1 METAKQRIRREY
13 APLVVSVAI
22 ACDTA
27 YSPLMQVYNA
37 ASGEYEPNRQLSP
50 TVIQPTITA
59 NASDGSWPVQKV
71 NSKLTNI
78 KWYVNGV
85 DISSLADWR
94 DQYSIET
101 EGQTRG
107 AISIYKN
114 ISPGIEYSL
123 HFEASLVDDRLGVTI
138 PVKTDALVLSTID
151 MSDDAY
157 SASIGETQ
165 TIRYNPFLDKLLLYE
180 YKVAHGLILASS
192 AAEAAAYDGNQYK
205 RSIPIQVY
213 KGGQLLTSGYTV
225 SLYKIAAN
233 LAEQPITSSDYEVLS
248 VSPSA
253 VVLDLR
259 LIEKKDYLAKAFISG
274 NEVASIQFSVQRLYP
289 KYTCKPTN
297 ETGILP
303 TQIERY
309 DVAQVDS
316 AGKSIE
322 CPGSVVK
329 IVWKTDTAAK
339 TNMEHNEGESTVFDL
354 RETGIGDDYT
364 NDWVD
369 VYVEASQKPAHDV
382 ASDGSDILTDET
394 GEILI
399 FN

>member
-1 METAKQRIRREY
+1 METAKKRIRREY

-50 TVIQPTITA
+50 TVIKPTITA
-59 NASDGSWPVQKV
+59 NAADGSWPAAKV
-71 NSKLTNI
+71 NNRLVNI

-85 DISSLADWR
+85 DITTLSDWSG
-94 DQYSIET
+94 QYTIEM
-101 EGQTRG
+101 EGQIRG
-107 AISIYKN
+107 AISILKN
-114 ISPGIEYSL
+114 LSPGSELSL
-123 HFEASLVDDRLGVTI
+123 QFGADLPDDRTGVII

-151 MSDDAY
+151 KSDDAY
-157 SASIGETQ
+157 SVSIGETQ

-180 YKVAHGLILASS
+180 YKVVHGLISASA

-205 RSIPIQVY
+205 RTIPIQVY
-213 KGGQLLTSGYTV
+213 KGGQLLTGGYTV

-233 LAEQPITSSDYEVLS
+233 LAEHPITPSDYEVLS
-248 VSPSA
+248 VSPSG

-259 LIEKKDYLAKAFISG
+259 LIDKMDYLAKAFISG
-274 NEVASIQFSVQRLYP
+274 SEVASIQFSVQRLYP
-289 KYTCKPTN
+289 KFTCKPSN

-322 CPGSVVK
+322 CPGSIVK
-329 IVWKTDTAAK
+329 IVWKTDTANK

-354 RETGIGDDYT
+354 RNTGIGDDYT
-364 NDWVD
+364 SDWVD
-369 VYVEASQKPAHDV
+369 VYVEATQKPAHSV
-382 ASDGSDILTDET
+382 ASDGSDILTDEN